1 MGGIGAALSNRNYRI
16 FTEGHAV
23 SLVGFWVQRVAV
35 GWLTWDLTHSG
46 TWLGLMAFA
55 DLAPTLV
62 ISPIAGAV
70 ADRIDLVKLLKW
82 TQIVSLAQAVVLALL
97 MLAGY
102 MTVWLLLVLT
112 VILGLASAFAQP
124 VRMSLVPSLVGRES
138 LTAAVAINASVF
150 NIAMF
155 VGPAT
160 AGLLIAT
167 SGLAPA
173 FAFNALSYLIFLIA
187 LARIRLPPTNTAIP
201 RGNLLRDIAQG
212 MRYAALHPVTGP
224 MLVLILSA
232 ALFARPISELLPG
245 FADRVFDRGAVGL
258 AWLTSG
264 MGLGALAC
272 GIWLAYRG
280 RVEGLTGIAVTH
292 LMVVAFALI
301 GFLAT
306 DSFWLALFF
315 LAISAWGKVAIYVG
329 GQTLIMSTVEGS
341 IRGRVMGIYGLIGR
355 GGPALG
361 ALIMGALSEI
371 VGLKLPVAGGAAICL
386 VAWIWMLTRQRRV
399 AQIAE
404 ATVAANRA
412 AEPTA

>member
-62 ISPIAGAV
+62 ISPLAGAV
-70 ADRIDLVKLLKW
+70 ADRIDRVKLLTW
-82 TQIVSLAQAVVLALL
+82 TQMVSLAQAVVLAVL

-112 VILGLASAFAQP
+112 VILGIASAFAQP

-160 AGLLIAT
+160 AGLLIGT

-173 FAFNALSYLIFLIA
+173 FAFNAFSYLVFLIA
-187 LARIRLPPTNTAIP
+187 LARLRLPAPATTMP
-201 RGNLLRDIAQG
+201 SGNLFRDIGQG

-258 AWLTSG
+258 AWLTSS

-280 RVEGLTGIAVTH
+280 RVEGLTGIAIAH
-292 LMVVAFALI
+292 LMIVALALI

-315 LAISAWGKVAIYVG
+315 LAISAWAKVAIYVG

-341 IRGRVMGIYGLIGR
+341 VRGRVMGIYGLIGR

-361 ALIMGALSEI
+361 ALMMGGLSEML
-371 VGLKLPVAGGAAICL
+371 GLKLPVAGGAVICL
-386 VAWIWMLTRQRRV
+386 LAWTWMLTRRKRV
-399 AQIAE
+399 ARIAE
-404 ATVAANRA
+404 ATVAAQ
-412 AEPTA
+412 